1 MDWNTFYQENHTVII
16 GGTFTLL
23 GIVIGWLLNLC
34 QSYFTNKRADRLH
47 LRDKREE
54 TYLKILSVCYVDRQ
68 EKNTNKIMTKHSLSE
83 LLEEYYPCINVYAS
97 NDIKKIYNRAVLS
110 KENKEEEL
118 IEAIR
123 KELGLKD

>member
-1 MDWNTFYQENHTVII
+1 MCLSQIIADNQEVII
-16 GGTFTLL
+16 GGCFTII

-34 QSYFTNKRADRLH
+34 QSYFTNRREDRIH
-47 LRDKREE
+47 IRDKREE

-68 EKNTNKIMTKHSLSE
+68 EKNTKKITTKHSLSE

-97 NDIKKIYNRAVLS
+97 NDIKQIYNRAVLS

-118 IEAIR
+118 ISAIR